1 MTSRD
6 VTALAPPPPRR
17 PRDPGAD
24 ADWPAVHEPAR
35 SRLGHVS
42 SGEQA
47 MLSVVGSSG
56 PGGAAGSG
64 PGLGGDGDFLSRYRL
79 VSAKLRRRFLRK
91 PNVAEAAE
99 QFAALARELRAQESL
114 PYAAWCQLAVARC
127 AQSLFHGPA
136 EAAALAEAA
145 RLFLRQERD
154 LRQRLGLRGGFGE
167 HVAAAQSCGAFAAR
181 LHLERGQPALA
192 AGLCLEL
199 AAALRDA
206 GLPSRAAAHLQRA
219 AELLTAA
226 RLPLEALRC
235 LAERAS
241 CLLLGRDY
249 AGALAALTRAQGL
262 AAAGLSGAGGAPG
275 GAFMDMLARC
285 EVSRVLLLLL
295 LQPPPAK
302 LLPEHAR
309 TLEQYC
315 WEAPEGGAGPGPGG
329 GPGAGG
335 GLPPAASYLPAELFL
350 LLQSAVLACQEKD
363 AEALKALQAELWPL
377 LSAEQNHLLHL
388 VLQEM
393 LSPAGQGL

>member
-1 MTSRD
+1 
-6 VTALAPPPPRR
+6 
-17 PRDPGAD
+17 
-24 ADWPAVHEPAR
+24 
-35 SRLGHVS
+35 
-42 SGEQA
+42 
-47 MLSVVGSSG
+47 MLSAGGGSG
-56 PGGAAGSG
+56 PAGAGGSG

-167 HVAAAQSCGAFAAR
+167 HAAAAQSCGAFAAR

-192 AGLCLEL
+192 AGPCLEL
-199 AAALRDA
+199 AAALRDTGQPA
-206 GLPSRAAAHLQRA
+206 RAAAPLQRA

-226 RLPLEALRC
+226 RLPLQALRC

-241 CLLLGRDY
+241 CLLLARDY
-249 AGALAALTRAQGL
+249 AGALATLTRAQALAGAGL
-262 AAAGLSGAGGAPG
+262 GGAAGAGAGAAPG
-275 GAFMDMLARC
+275 GAFLDVLARC

-315 WEAPEGGAGPGPGG
+315 WEAPDG
-329 GPGAGG
+329 GPGTGSGTGTGG

>member
-1 MTSRD
+1 M
-6 VTALAPPPPRR
+6 LAAA
-17 PRDPGAD
+17 G
-24 ADWPAVHEPAR
+24 
-35 SRLGHVS
+35 G
-42 SGEQA
+42 SGC
-47 MLSVVGSSG
+47 G
-56 PGGAAGSG
+56 PGPG

-192 AGLCLEL
+192 AGPCLEL
-199 AAALRDA
+199 AAALRDTGRPA
-206 GLPSRAAAHLQRA
+206 RAAAPLQRA
-219 AELLTAA
+219 AELLAAA

-249 AGALAALTRAQGL
+249 AGALAALTRAQAL
-262 AAAGLSGAGGAPG
+262 AGAGAGAGPGGGAAPG
-275 GAFMDMLARC
+275 GAFLDVLARC

-315 WEAPEGGAGPGPGG
+315 WEAAEGGAGPGPGCAC
-329 GPGAGG
+329 GAGG
-335 GLPPAASYLPAELFL
+335 GPPAAASYLPAELFL

>member
-1 MTSRD
+1 
-6 VTALAPPPPRR
+6 
-17 PRDPGAD
+17 
-24 ADWPAVHEPAR
+24 
-35 SRLGHVS
+35 
-42 SGEQA
+42 
-47 MLSVVGSSG
+47 MLSAAGSSG
-56 PGGAAGSG
+56 SGGAGGSG
-64 PGLGGDGDFLSRYRL
+64 LGPGGDGDFLSRYRL

-167 HVAAAQSCGAFAAR
+167 HVVAAQSCGAFAAR

-199 AAALRDA
+199 AAALRDTGRPA
-206 GLPSRAAAHLQRA
+206 RAAAHLQRA
-219 AELLTAA
+219 AELLAAA

-249 AGALAALTRAQGL
+249 AGALAALTRAQSL
-262 AAAGLSGAGGAPG
+262 AGAGLGGVGGALG
-275 GAFMDMLARC
+275 GAFIDVLAGC

-315 WEAPEGGAGPGPGG
+315 WEALEGGAGPGPGG
-329 GPGAGG
+329 GVGAGS

>member
-1 MTSRD
+1 
-6 VTALAPPPPRR
+6 
-17 PRDPGAD
+17 
-24 ADWPAVHEPAR
+24 
-35 SRLGHVS
+35 
-42 SGEQA
+42 
-47 MLSVVGSSG
+47 MLSVAGSSG
-56 PGGAAGSG
+56 PGGAGGSG
-64 PGLGGDGDFLSRYRL
+64 PGLGSDGDFLSRYRL

-199 AAALRDA
+199 AAALRNTGRPA
-206 GLPSRAAAHLQRA
+206 SAAAPLQRA
-219 AELLTAA
+219 ADLLAAA

-249 AGALAALTRAQGL
+249 AGALAALTRAQAL
-262 AAAGLSGAGGAPG
+262 AAAGLGGVGGGGGAPG
-275 GAFMDMLARC
+275 GAFMDVLARC

-315 WEAPEGGAGPGPGG
+315 WEAPESGAGPGTGG
-329 GPGAGG
+329 GAGAGG
-335 GLPPAASYLPAELFL
+335 GLPPAASYLPSELFL

-377 LSAEQNHLLHL
+377 LTAEQNHLLHL

>member
-1 MTSRD
+1 M
-6 VTALAPPPPRR
+6 LAPA
-17 PRDPGAD
+17 G
-24 ADWPAVHEPAR
+24 
-35 SRLGHVS
+35 G
-42 SGEQA
+42 
-47 MLSVVGSSG
+47 SG
-56 PGGAAGSG
+56 PG

-154 LRQRLGLRGGFGE
+154 LRQRLGLCGGFGE

-199 AAALRDA
+199 AAALRDTGQPA
-206 GLPSRAAAHLQRA
+206 RAAAPLQRA
-219 AELLTAA
+219 AELLAAA

-249 AGALAALTRAQGL
+249 AGALAALTRAQAL
-262 AAAGLSGAGGAPG
+262 AGAGLGSVGGGAPG
-275 GAFMDMLARC
+275 GAFLDVLARC

-302 LLPEHAR
+302 LQPEHAR

-315 WEAPEGGAGPGPGG
+315 WEAPEGGAGPGPGS
-329 GPGAGG
+329 GAGAG
-335 GLPPAASYLPAELFL
+335 CGLPPAASYLPAELFL
-350 LLQSAVLACQEKD
+350 LLQSVVLACQEKD

-393 LSPAGQGL
+393 LSPTGQGL

>member
-1 MTSRD
+1 
-6 VTALAPPPPRR
+6 
-17 PRDPGAD
+17 
-24 ADWPAVHEPAR
+24 
-35 SRLGHVS
+35 
-42 SGEQA
+42 
-47 MLSVVGSSG
+47 MLSAAGGSG
-56 PGGAAGSG
+56 PGGAGGSG

-192 AGLCLEL
+192 AGPCLEL
-199 AAALRDA
+199 AAALRDT
-206 GLPSRAAAHLQRA
+206 GQP
-219 AELLTAA
+219 
-226 RLPLEALRC
+226 
-235 LAERAS
+235 
-241 CLLLGRDY
+241 G
-249 AGALAALTRAQGL
+249 AGA
-262 AAAGLSGAGGAPG
+262 APG
-275 GAFMDMLARC
+275 GAFLDVLARC

-315 WEAPEGGAGPGPGG
+315 WEAPDGGAGTGG
-329 GPGAGG
+329 ASGAGG
-335 GLPPAASYLPAELFL
+335 ALPPAASYLPAELFL

>member
-1 MTSRD
+1 
-6 VTALAPPPPRR
+6 
-17 PRDPGAD
+17 
-24 ADWPAVHEPAR
+24 
-35 SRLGHVS
+35 
-42 SGEQA
+42 
-47 MLSVVGSSG
+47 MLSSAGGSGTG
-56 PGGAAGSG
+56 PGGAGASG
-64 PGLGGDGDFLSRYRL
+64 TGLGGDGGDFLSRYRL

-154 LRQRLGLRGGFGE
+154 LRQRLALRGGFGE

-181 LHLERGQPALA
+181 LHLERGQPAPA
-192 AGLCLEL
+192 AGPCLEL
-199 AAALRDA
+199 AAALRDTGRPA
-206 GLPSRAAAHLQRA
+206 RAAAPLQRA
-219 AELLTAA
+219 AELLAAA

-235 LAERAS
+235 QAERAS

-249 AGALAALTRAQGL
+249 AGALAALTRAQAL
-262 AAAGLSGAGGAPG
+262 AGAGAAGGACPEL
-275 GAFMDMLARC
+275 LARC

-302 LLPEHAR
+302 LPPEHAR
-309 TLEQYC
+309 TLERYC
-315 WEAPEGGAGPGPGG
+315 WGGSGAGPGPGG
-329 GPGAGG
+329 GAGAAGG
-335 GLPPAASYLPAELFL
+335 PLPPELFL

-363 AEALKALQAELWPL
+363 ARALRALQAELWPL
-377 LSAEQNHLLHL
+377 LGAEQNHLLHL
-388 VLQEM
+388 VLQET
-393 LSPAGQGL
+393 LAPAGQGL

>member
-1 MTSRD
+1 
-6 VTALAPPPPRR
+6 
-17 PRDPGAD
+17 
-24 ADWPAVHEPAR
+24 
-35 SRLGHVS
+35 
-42 SGEQA
+42 
-47 MLSVVGSSG
+47 MLSAAGGSGSG
-56 PGGAAGSG
+56 PGGAGGSG

-167 HVAAAQSCGAFAAR
+167 HAAAAQSCGAFAAR

-199 AAALRDA
+199 AAALRDLGRPA
-206 GLPSRAAAHLQRA
+206 RAAAPLQRA
-219 AELLTAA
+219 AELLAAA

-249 AGALAALTRAQGL
+249 AGALAALTRAQAL
-262 AAAGLSGAGGAPG
+262 AGAGAGGAAPG
-275 GAFMDMLARC
+275 GAFLDLLARC

-315 WEAPEGGAGPGPGG
+315 WEAPEGGAAPGPGG

>member
-1 MTSRD
+1 
-6 VTALAPPPPRR
+6 P
-17 PRDPGAD
+17 
-24 ADWPAVHEPAR
+24 
-35 SRLGHVS
+35 
-42 SGEQA
+42 SG
-47 MLSVVGSSG
+47 SGSG
-56 PGGAAGSG
+56 PGGAAGAG

-199 AAALRDA
+199 AAALRDTGRPA
-206 GLPSRAAAHLQRA
+206 RAAAPLQRA
-219 AELLTAA
+219 AELLAAA

-249 AGALAALTRAQGL
+249 AGALATLTRAQAL
-262 AAAGLSGAGGAPG
+262 AGAGLGLGLGGGGAAPAPG
-275 GAFMDMLARC
+275 GAFLDVLARC

-315 WEAPEGGAGPGPGG
+315 WEAPEGGAGPGSG
-329 GPGAGG
+329 
-335 GLPPAASYLPAELFL
+335 YLPAELFL

-363 AEALKALQAELWPL
+363 AEALKALQGELWPL

>member
-1 MTSRD
+1 MLS
-6 VTALAPPPPRR
+6 AA
-17 PRDPGAD
+17 G
-24 ADWPAVHEPAR
+24 
-35 SRLGHVS
+35 S
-42 SGEQA
+42 SG
-47 MLSVVGSSG
+47 SG
-56 PGGAAGSG
+56 PGGAGGSGPG

-199 AAALRDA
+199 AAALRDTGRPA
-206 GLPSRAAAHLQRA
+206 RAAAHLQRA
-219 AELLTAA
+219 AELLAAA

-249 AGALAALTRAQGL
+249 AGALAALTRAQAL
-262 AAAGLSGAGGAPG
+262 AGAGLGAGGAPG
-275 GAFMDMLARC
+275 GAFLDVLARC

-315 WEAPEGGAGPGPGG
+315 WEAPESGAGPGPGG

>member
-1 MTSRD
+1 
-6 VTALAPPPPRR
+6 
-17 PRDPGAD
+17 
-24 ADWPAVHEPAR
+24 
-35 SRLGHVS
+35 
-42 SGEQA
+42 
-47 MLSVVGSSG
+47 MLSAAGGSGSG
-56 PGGAAGSG
+56 PGGAGGPG

-199 AAALRDA
+199 AAALRDTGRPA
-206 GLPSRAAAHLQRA
+206 GAAAALQRA
-219 AELLTAA
+219 AELLAAA

-249 AGALAALTRAQGL
+249 AGALAALTRAQALAGAGL
-262 AAAGLSGAGGAPG
+262 GGGVAAGG
-275 GAFMDMLARC
+275 GAFVDVLARC

-315 WEAPEGGAGPGPGG
+315 WEAAEGGAAAGARGRR
-329 GPGAGG
+329 GAGG
-335 GLPPAASYLPAELFL
+335 GVPAACSYLPAELFL

-363 AEALKALQAELWPL
+363 VEALKALQAELWPL

>member
-1 MTSRD
+1 
-6 VTALAPPPPRR
+6 
-17 PRDPGAD
+17 
-24 ADWPAVHEPAR
+24 
-35 SRLGHVS
+35 
-42 SGEQA
+42 
-47 MLSVVGSSG
+47 GS
-56 PGGAAGSG
+56 GSG
-64 PGLGGDGDFLSRYRL
+64 PGPVLGGDGDFLSRYRL

-167 HVAAAQSCGAFAAR
+167 H
-181 LHLERGQPALA
+181 ALA
-192 AGLCLEL
+192 GAG
-199 AAALRDA
+199 AGAGAAL
-206 GLPSRAAAHLQRA
+206 
-219 AELLTAA
+219 
-226 RLPLEALRC
+226 
-235 LAERAS
+235 
-241 CLLLGRDY
+241 
-249 AGALAALTRAQGL
+249 
-262 AAAGLSGAGGAPG
+262 G
-275 GAFMDMLARC
+275 GAFLDVLARC

-315 WEAPEGGAGPGPGG
+315 WEAPDGGAGPAPAPA
-329 GPGAGG
+329 PGAGV

>member
-1 MTSRD
+1 
-6 VTALAPPPPRR
+6 
-17 PRDPGAD
+17 
-24 ADWPAVHEPAR
+24 
-35 SRLGHVS
+35 
-42 SGEQA
+42 
-47 MLSVVGSSG
+47 MLSAAGSSG
-56 PGGAAGSG
+56 PGGAGGSG

-199 AAALRDA
+199 AAALRDTGRPA
-206 GLPSRAAAHLQRA
+206 RAAAHLQRA
-219 AELLTAA
+219 AELLAAA

-249 AGALAALTRAQGL
+249 AGALAALTRAQAL
-262 AAAGLSGAGGAPG
+262 AGAGLGGGGGGGAPG
-275 GAFMDMLARC
+275 GAFLDVVARC

-315 WEAPEGGAGPGPGG
+315 WEAPEGGAGPGPGPGG

-363 AEALKALQAELWPL
+363 AEALKALQVELWPL

>member
-1 MTSRD
+1 ATIGRAG
-6 VTALAPPPPRR
+6 VPGEGRRGAEGPAGRALAT
-17 PRDPGAD
+17 
-24 ADWPAVHEPAR
+24 
-35 SRLGHVS
+35 
-42 SGEQA
+42 
-47 MLSVVGSSG
+47 
-56 PGGAAGSG
+56 
-64 PGLGGDGDFLSRYRL
+64 LSRYRL

-199 AAALRDA
+199 AAALRDTGRPA
-206 GLPSRAAAHLQRA
+206 SAAAPLQRA
-219 AELLTAA
+219 ADLLAVA
-226 RLPLEALRC
+226 RLPLESLRC
-235 LAERAS
+235 LADRAS

-249 AGALAALTRAQGL
+249 AGALAALTRAQAL
-262 AAAGLSGAGGAPG
+262 AAAGLGGGGGGGGGGAPG
-275 GAFMDMLARC
+275 GAFMDVLARC

-315 WEAPEGGAGPGPGG
+315 WEAPESGAGPGTGG
-329 GPGAGG
+329 GAGAGG
-335 GLPPAASYLPAELFL
+335 GLPPAASYLPSELFL

>member
-1 MTSRD
+1 
-6 VTALAPPPPRR
+6 
-17 PRDPGAD
+17 
-24 ADWPAVHEPAR
+24 
-35 SRLGHVS
+35 
-42 SGEQA
+42 
-47 MLSVVGSSG
+47 MLSAAAAGGSG
-56 PGGAAGSG
+56 PGGAGGSG

-199 AAALRDA
+199 AAALRDTGRPA
-206 GLPSRAAAHLQRA
+206 RAAAALQRA
-219 AELLTAA
+219 AELLAAA

-249 AGALAALTRAQGL
+249 AGALAALTRAQALAGAGL
-262 AAAGLSGAGGAPG
+262 GGGGAAAG
-275 GAFMDMLARC
+275 GAFLDVLARC

-315 WEAPEGGAGPGPGG
+315 WEAAEGGAGPG
-329 GPGAGG
+329 
-335 GLPPAASYLPAELFL
+335 YLPAELFL

>member
-1 MTSRD
+1 M
-6 VTALAPPPPRR
+6 LAAAGGSGS
-17 PRDPGAD
+17 GA
-24 ADWPAVHEPAR
+24 A
-35 SRLGHVS
+35 
-42 SGEQA
+42 
-47 MLSVVGSSG
+47 
-56 PGGAAGSG
+56 GGAA

-199 AAALRDA
+199 AAALRDTGQPA
-206 GLPSRAAAHLQRA
+206 RAAAPLQRA

-249 AGALAALTRAQGL
+249 AGALAALTRAQAL
-262 AAAGLSGAGGAPG
+262 AGAGLGAGGVPG
-275 GAFMDMLARC
+275 GACLDVLARC

-315 WEAPEGGAGPGPGG
+315 WEAPEGSPGPGLGG
-329 GPGAGG
+329 GPGATG

>member
-1 MTSRD
+1 M
-6 VTALAPPPPRR
+6 LAAA
-17 PRDPGAD
+17 G
-24 ADWPAVHEPAR
+24 
-35 SRLGHVS
+35 G
-42 SGEQA
+42 
-47 MLSVVGSSG
+47 SG
-56 PGGAAGSG
+56 PGGAGGSG
-64 PGLGGDGDFLSRYRL
+64 PGPGPGGGDGDFLSRYRL

-136 EAAALAEAA
+136 EAAALGEAA

-154 LRQRLGLRGGFGE
+154 LRQRLALRGGFGE
-167 HVAAAQSCGAFAAR
+167 HLAAAQSCGAFAAR

-199 AAALRDA
+199 AAALRDTGRPA
-206 GLPSRAAAHLQRA
+206 RAAAHFQRA
-219 AELLTAA
+219 AELLAA
-226 RLPLEALRC
+226 AKLPLEALRC
-235 LAERAS
+235 LTERAS

-249 AGALAALTRAQGL
+249 AGALAALTRAQAL
-262 AAAGLSGAGGAPG
+262 AGAGAGAGIGGSGGAAPG
-275 GAFMDMLARC
+275 GAFLDALVSC

-295 LQPPPAK
+295 LQPPPGK
-302 LLPEHAR
+302 LSPEHAR

-315 WEAPEGGAGPGPGG
+315 WEAPEGGA
-329 GPGAGG
+329 AGG
-335 GLPPAASYLPAELFL
+335 GLPAAASYLPAELFL

-363 AEALKALQAELWPL
+363 AAALRALQAELWPL

-388 VLQEM
+388 VLQDM
-393 LSPAGQGL
+393 LSPAGHGL

>member
-1 MTSRD
+1 M
-6 VTALAPPPPRR
+6 LAA
-17 PRDPGAD
+17 GGGSG
-24 ADWPAVHEPAR
+24 PA
-35 SRLGHVS
+35 
-42 SGEQA
+42 
-47 MLSVVGSSG
+47 G
-56 PGGAAGSG
+56 PGGSG
-64 PGLGGDGDFLSRYRL
+64 AGLGGDGGDFLSRYRL

-167 HVAAAQSCGAFAAR
+167 H
-181 LHLERGQPALA
+181 ALA
-192 AGLCLEL
+192 GAGL
-199 AAALRDA
+199 
-206 GLPSRAAAHLQRA
+206 G
-219 AELLTAA
+219 
-226 RLPLEALRC
+226 
-235 LAERAS
+235 
-241 CLLLGRDY
+241 G
-249 AGALAALTRAQGL
+249 AGA
-262 AAAGLSGAGGAPG
+262 GAAPG
-275 GAFMDMLARC
+275 GAFLDVLARC

-315 WEAPEGGAGPGPGG
+315 WEAPDGGASTTGSAG
-329 GPGAGG
+329 GPGAG
-335 GLPPAASYLPAELFL
+335 GLPPAASYLQAELFL

-363 AEALKALQAELWPL
+363 VEALKALQAELWPL

>member
-1 MTSRD
+1 
-6 VTALAPPPPRR
+6 
-17 PRDPGAD
+17 
-24 ADWPAVHEPAR
+24 
-35 SRLGHVS
+35 
-42 SGEQA
+42 
-47 MLSVVGSSG
+47 MLSAGGGSG
-56 PGGAAGSG
+56 PGGAGGSG

-192 AGLCLEL
+192 AGPCLEL
-199 AAALRDA
+199 AAALRDTGQPA
-206 GLPSRAAAHLQRA
+206 RAAAPLQRA
-219 AELLTAA
+219 AELLAAA
-226 RLPLEALRC
+226 RLPLQALRC

-241 CLLLGRDY
+241 CLLLARDY
-249 AGALAALTRAQGL
+249 AGALAALTRAQALAGAGL
-262 AAAGLSGAGGAPG
+262 GGAAGAGAAPG
-275 GAFMDMLARC
+275 GAFLDVLARC

-315 WEAPEGGAGPGPGG
+315 WEAPDG
-329 GPGAGG
+329 GPGTASGTG
-335 GLPPAASYLPAELFL
+335 TGAGLPPAASYLPAELFL

>member
-1 MTSRD
+1 
-6 VTALAPPPPRR
+6 AAAGR
-17 PRDPGAD
+17 P
-24 ADWPAVHEPAR
+24 
-35 SRLGHVS
+35 
-42 SGEQA
+42 
-47 MLSVVGSSG
+47 G
-56 PGGAAGSG
+56 PGGAGGAG
-64 PGLGGDGDFLSRYRL
+64 PGLGGAGAFLSRYRL

-154 LRQRLGLRGGFGE
+154 LRQRLRLRGGFGE
-167 HVAAAQSCGAFAAR
+167 PVAAAQSCGAFAAR

-199 AAALRDA
+199 AAALRDTGPPA
-206 GLPSRAAAHLQRA
+206 RAAAHLQRA
-219 AELLTAA
+219 AELLAAA

-249 AGALAALTRAQGL
+249 AGALAALTRAQAL
-262 AAAGLSGAGGAPG
+262 AGAGRGGGGGGGAPG
-275 GAFMDMLARC
+275 GAFLDVVARC
-285 EVSRVLLLLL
+285 EVSRGLLLLL
-295 LQPPPAK
+295 LPPPPAK

-315 WEAPEGGAGPGPGG
+315 WEAPEGGAGPGPGPGG

-363 AEALKALQAELWPL
+363 AEALKALQVELWPL

>member
-1 MTSRD
+1 
-6 VTALAPPPPRR
+6 
-17 PRDPGAD
+17 
-24 ADWPAVHEPAR
+24 
-35 SRLGHVS
+35 
-42 SGEQA
+42 A
-47 MLSVVGSSG
+47 MLSAGGSG
-56 PGGAAGSG
+56 PGGAGGSA

-127 AQSLFHGPA
+127 AQSLFNGPA

-167 HVAAAQSCGAFAAR
+167 HAAAAQSCGAFAAR

-192 AGLCLEL
+192 AAPCLEL
-199 AAALRDA
+199 AAALRDTGQPA
-206 GLPSRAAAHLQRA
+206 RAAAPLQRA
-219 AELLTAA
+219 AELLAAA
-226 RLPLEALRC
+226 RLPLQALRC

-241 CLLLGRDY
+241 CLLLARDY
-249 AGALAALTRAQGL
+249 AGALAALTRAQALAGAGL
-262 AAAGLSGAGGAPG
+262 GAAAAPG
-275 GAFMDMLARC
+275 GAFLDVLARC

-315 WEAPEGGAGPGPGG
+315 WEAPDGAAGG
-329 GPGAGG
+329 GGSGASG

-363 AEALKALQAELWPL
+363 VEALKALQAELWPL

>member
-1 MTSRD
+1 
-6 VTALAPPPPRR
+6 
-17 PRDPGAD
+17 
-24 ADWPAVHEPAR
+24 
-35 SRLGHVS
+35 
-42 SGEQA
+42 
-47 MLSVVGSSG
+47 MLS
-56 PGGAAGSG
+56 AAGGSGASGAGGSGAG

-199 AAALRDA
+199 AAALRDTGRPA
-206 GLPSRAAAHLQRA
+206 RAAAHLQRA
-219 AELLTAA
+219 AELLAAA

-249 AGALAALTRAQGL
+249 AGALAALTRAQAL
-262 AAAGLSGAGGAPG
+262 AGAGPGGVGGAPG
-275 GAFMDMLARC
+275 GAFLDVLARC

-315 WEAPEGGAGPGPGG
+315 WEAPEGGAGPGPGA

-335 GLPPAASYLPAELFL
+335 GLPPAASYLPGELFL

-363 AEALKALQAELWPL
+363 AEALQALQAELWPL

>member
-1 MTSRD
+1 
-6 VTALAPPPPRR
+6 
-17 PRDPGAD
+17 
-24 ADWPAVHEPAR
+24 
-35 SRLGHVS
+35 
-42 SGEQA
+42 
-47 MLSVVGSSG
+47 MLSASGGSGSG
-56 PGGAAGSG
+56 PGGAGGPG

-199 AAALRDA
+199 AAALRDTGRPA
-206 GLPSRAAAHLQRA
+206 RAAAALQRA
-219 AELLTAA
+219 AELLAAA

-249 AGALAALTRAQGL
+249 AGALAALTRAQAL
-262 AAAGLSGAGGAPG
+262 AGAALGGGGAAGGG
-275 GAFMDMLARC
+275 GAFVEVLWRC

-315 WEAPEGGAGPGPGG
+315 WEAAEGGAAAGPGG
-329 GPGAGG
+329 GGGVGAGG
-335 GLPPAASYLPAELFL
+335 GLPAAAGYLPGELFL

>member
-1 MTSRD
+1 
-6 VTALAPPPPRR
+6 
-17 PRDPGAD
+17 
-24 ADWPAVHEPAR
+24 
-35 SRLGHVS
+35 
-42 SGEQA
+42 
-47 MLSVVGSSG
+47 MLSAGGGSG
-56 PGGAAGSG
+56 PGGAGGSG

-192 AGLCLEL
+192 AGPCLEL
-199 AAALRDA
+199 AAALRDTGQPA
-206 GLPSRAAAHLQRA
+206 RAAAPLQRA

-226 RLPLEALRC
+226 RLPLQALRC

-241 CLLLGRDY
+241 CLLLARDY
-249 AGALAALTRAQGL
+249 AGALAALTRAQALAGAGL
-262 AAAGLSGAGGAPG
+262 GGAAGAGTAPG
-275 GAFMDMLARC
+275 GAFLDVLARC

-315 WEAPEGGAGPGPGG
+315 WEAPDG
-329 GPGAGG
+329 GPGTGSGSGTGG

>member
-1 MTSRD
+1 
-6 VTALAPPPPRR
+6 
-17 PRDPGAD
+17 
-24 ADWPAVHEPAR
+24 
-35 SRLGHVS
+35 
-42 SGEQA
+42 
-47 MLSVVGSSG
+47 MLSAAGSSG
-56 PGGAAGSG
+56 PGGAGGSG

-136 EAAALAEAA
+136 EAAALGEAA

-181 LHLERGQPALA
+181 LHLERGQPAPA

-199 AAALRDA
+199 AAALRDTGRPA
-206 GLPSRAAAHLQRA
+206 RAAAHLQRA
-219 AELLTAA
+219 AELLAAA

-249 AGALAALTRAQGL
+249 AGALAALTRAQAL
-262 AAAGLSGAGGAPG
+262 AGAGGGAPG
-275 GAFMDMLARC
+275 GAFTDVLARC

>member
-1 MTSRD
+1 
-6 VTALAPPPPRR
+6 
-17 PRDPGAD
+17 
-24 ADWPAVHEPAR
+24 
-35 SRLGHVS
+35 
-42 SGEQA
+42 
-47 MLSVVGSSG
+47 MLSAAGSSG
-56 PGGAAGSG
+56 PGGAGGSG

-136 EAAALAEAA
+136 EAAALGEAA

-167 HVAAAQSCGAFAAR
+167 H
-181 LHLERGQPALA
+181 
-192 AGLCLEL
+192 
-199 AAALRDA
+199 
-206 GLPSRAAAHLQRA
+206 
-219 AELLTAA
+219 
-226 RLPLEALRC
+226 
-235 LAERAS
+235 
-241 CLLLGRDY
+241 
-249 AGALAALTRAQGL
+249 
-262 AAAGLSGAGGAPG
+262 
-275 GAFMDMLARC
+275 
-285 EVSRVLLLLL
+285 VSRVLLLLL

>member
-1 MTSRD
+1 M
-6 VTALAPPPPRR
+6 LAAA
-17 PRDPGAD
+17 G
-24 ADWPAVHEPAR
+24 
-35 SRLGHVS
+35 
-42 SGEQA
+42 
-47 MLSVVGSSG
+47 GSSG
-56 PGGAAGSG
+56 PGGAGGSG
-64 PGLGGDGDFLSRYRL
+64 PGLDGDFLSRYRL

-127 AQSLFHGPA
+127 AQSLFNGPA

-199 AAALRDA
+199 AAALRDTGRPA
-206 GLPSRAAAHLQRA
+206 RAAAPLQRA
-219 AELLTAA
+219 AELLAAA

-249 AGALAALTRAQGL
+249 AGALAALTRAQAL
-262 AAAGLSGAGGAPG
+262 AGAGLGGAGGGGAAPG
-275 GAFMDMLARC
+275 GAFLDVLARC

-315 WEAPEGGAGPGPGG
+315 WEAAEGGAGPGPGG

>member
-1 MTSRD
+1 M
-6 VTALAPPPPRR
+6 LAPA
-17 PRDPGAD
+17 G
-24 ADWPAVHEPAR
+24 
-35 SRLGHVS
+35 G
-42 SGEQA
+42 
-47 MLSVVGSSG
+47 SG
-56 PGGAAGSG
+56 PG

-154 LRQRLGLRGGFGE
+154 LRQRLGLSGGFGE
-167 HVAAAQSCGAFAAR
+167 H
-181 LHLERGQPALA
+181 
-192 AGLCLEL
+192 
-199 AAALRDA
+199 
-206 GLPSRAAAHLQRA
+206 
-219 AELLTAA
+219 
-226 RLPLEALRC
+226 
-235 LAERAS
+235 
-241 CLLLGRDY
+241 
-249 AGALAALTRAQGL
+249 
-262 AAAGLSGAGGAPG
+262 
-275 GAFMDMLARC
+275 
-285 EVSRVLLLLL
+285 VSRVLLLLL

-302 LLPEHAR
+302 LQPEHAR

-315 WEAPEGGAGPGPGG
+315 WEAPDGGAGPGS
-329 GPGAGG
+329 GPGAGC

-350 LLQSAVLACQEKD
+350 LLQSVVLACQEKD

-393 LSPAGQGL
+393 LSPTGQGL

>member
-1 MTSRD
+1 
-6 VTALAPPPPRR
+6 
-17 PRDPGAD
+17 
-24 ADWPAVHEPAR
+24 
-35 SRLGHVS
+35 
-42 SGEQA
+42 
-47 MLSVVGSSG
+47 MLSAAGGSG
-56 PGGAAGSG
+56 PGGAGGSG
-64 PGLGGDGDFLSRYRL
+64 PGLGGEGDFLSRYRL

-199 AAALRDA
+199 AAALRDTGRPA
-206 GLPSRAAAHLQRA
+206 RAAAHLQRA
-219 AELLTAA
+219 AELLAAA

-249 AGALAALTRAQGL
+249 AGALAALTRAQAL
-262 AAAGLSGAGGAPG
+262 AGAGLGGVGGGGGAPA
-275 GAFMDMLARC
+275 GAFLDVLARC

-393 LSPAGQGL
+393 LLSPAGQGL

>member
-1 MTSRD
+1 
-6 VTALAPPPPRR
+6 
-17 PRDPGAD
+17 
-24 ADWPAVHEPAR
+24 
-35 SRLGHVS
+35 
-42 SGEQA
+42 
-47 MLSVVGSSG
+47 MLSAAGGSGGAGGSG
-56 PGGAAGSG
+56 PG

-167 HVAAAQSCGAFAAR
+167 HVAAAQSCGAFATR

-199 AAALRDA
+199 AAALRDTGRPA
-206 GLPSRAAAHLQRA
+206 RAAAPLQRA
-219 AELLTAA
+219 AELLGAA

-249 AGALAALTRAQGL
+249 AGALAALTRAQAL
-262 AAAGLSGAGGAPG
+262 AGAALGGGGGGAAGGA
-275 GAFMDMLARC
+275 FLDVLARC

-295 LQPPPAK
+295 LQPPPGK

-315 WEAPEGGAGPGPGG
+315 WEAPDGGAAPGPAG
-329 GPGAGG
+329 GPGAGN
-335 GLPPAASYLPAELFL
+335 GLPAAASYLPAELFL

-363 AEALKALQAELWPL
+363 AETLKALQAELWPL

>member
-1 MTSRD
+1 
-6 VTALAPPPPRR
+6 
-17 PRDPGAD
+17 
-24 ADWPAVHEPAR
+24 
-35 SRLGHVS
+35 
-42 SGEQA
+42 
-47 MLSVVGSSG
+47 MLS
-56 PGGAAGSG
+56 AAGGSG
-64 PGLGGDGDFLSRYRL
+64 PGPGGDGDFLSRYRL

-181 LHLERGQPALA
+181 LHLERGQPSLA
-192 AGLCLEL
+192 AGPCLEL
-199 AAALRDA
+199 AAALRDTGRPA
-206 GLPSRAAAHLQRA
+206 HAAAHLQRA
-219 AELLTAA
+219 ADLLAAA

-249 AGALAALTRAQGL
+249 AGALAALTRAQAL
-262 AAAGLSGAGGAPG
+262 AGAGPGGGAAPG
-275 GAFMDMLARC
+275 GAFVDVLVRC

-315 WEAPEGGAGPGPGG
+315 WEAPEGGAGPGPG
-329 GPGAGG
+329 PGG

-363 AEALKALQAELWPL
+363 AEALKALQAALWPL

>member
-1 MTSRD
+1 M
-6 VTALAPPPPRR
+6 LAAA
-17 PRDPGAD
+17 G
-24 ADWPAVHEPAR
+24 
-35 SRLGHVS
+35 G
-42 SGEQA
+42 G
-47 MLSVVGSSG
+47 GSAAGPG
-56 PGGAAGSG
+56 PGGGG
-64 PGLGGDGDFLSRYRL
+64 GGGGDGDFLSRYRL

-154 LRQRLGLRGGFGE
+154 LRQRLALRGGFGE
-167 HVAAAQSCGAFAAR
+167 HAAAAQSCGAFAAR

-199 AAALRDA
+199 AAALRDTGRPA
-206 GLPSRAAAHLQRA
+206 GAAAPLRRA
-219 AELLTAA
+219 AELLAAA

-235 LAERAS
+235 LGELAS
-241 CLLLGRDY
+241 CLLLGGDY
-249 AGALAALTRAQGL
+249 AGALAALTRAQAL
-262 AAAGLSGAGGAPG
+262 ARAGGGG
-275 GAFMDMLARC
+275 GAFRDALVRC

-315 WEAPEGGAGPGPGG
+315 WEAPEGGAAPGPGPGAAAG
-329 GPGAGG
+329 AGAGPGAGG
-335 GLPPAASYLPAELFL
+335 PAAAAGCLPAELFL

-363 AEALKALQAELWPL
+363 LEALKALQAELWPL

-393 LSPAGQGL
+393 TSPAGQGL

>member
-1 MTSRD
+1 
-6 VTALAPPPPRR
+6 
-17 PRDPGAD
+17 
-24 ADWPAVHEPAR
+24 
-35 SRLGHVS
+35 
-42 SGEQA
+42 
-47 MLSVVGSSG
+47 MLSVAG
-56 PGGAAGSG
+56 GSG
-64 PGLGGDGDFLSRYRL
+64 PSGAGGAGPSLGGDGDFLSRYRL

-167 HVAAAQSCGAFAAR
+167 HVAAAQSCGSFAAR

-199 AAALRDA
+199 AATLRDTGQPA
-206 GLPSRAAAHLQRA
+206 RAAAPLQRA
-219 AELLTAA
+219 AELLAAA
-226 RLPLEALRC
+226 RLPLESLRC

-249 AGALAALTRAQGL
+249 AGALAVLTRAQAL
-262 AAAGLSGAGGAPG
+262 AGAGLGGGAPG
-275 GAFMDMLARC
+275 GAFLDMLVRC

-315 WEAPEGGAGPGPGG
+315 WEAPEGGAGLGP
-329 GPGAGG
+329 GPGAGS
-335 GLPPAASYLPAELFL
+335 GLPPAASYLPAKLFL

-363 AEALKALQAELWPL
+363 AEALKALQTELWPL